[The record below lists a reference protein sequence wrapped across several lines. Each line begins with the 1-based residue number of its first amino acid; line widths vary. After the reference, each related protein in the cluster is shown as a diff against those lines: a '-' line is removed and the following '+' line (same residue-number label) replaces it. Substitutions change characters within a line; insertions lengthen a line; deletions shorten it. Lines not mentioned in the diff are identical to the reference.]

1 MLIDIIQL
9 PSSSWFRVLLFNL
22 AVLIQTSPT
31 REAPELLQLY
41 LFWSFMKWVR

>member
-9 PSSSWFRVLLFNL
+9 PSCAWFGVLLFNL
-22 AVLIQTSPT
+22 AVLTQTSST

-41 LFWSFMKWVR
+41 LFWSLYEHG